1 VNTGSNANAGGGAR
15 GRSGVGAGSGASAG
29 NDVSAETGTSAG
41 SNVSAEIGA
50 SAGIGATRATSG
62 SAGNADSAELGKF
75 DALASRFWDVGGEFR
90 PLHLLN
96 PVRARFVSER
106 ATLSGARVLDVG
118 CGGGLLAEALA
129 RAGAKVTAI
138 DLAPGMI
145 EVARLHAMEQKLEI
159 DYRMVAAETVAA
171 AEPGGFDV
179 VTCMEMLEHVPE
191 PAKMVATLATL
202 VRPGGA
208 VFISTLN
215 RNLKSFLLAIV
226 GAEYVMKLI
235 PRGTHEYDRLIRPAE
250 LARWARSADLSLREL
265 AGIELNPFTE
275 HCSLSR
281 DIAVNY
287 LAHLER

>member
-1 VNTGSNANAGGGAR
+1 MNTGSNVGGGT
-15 GRSGVGAGSGASAG
+15 GASGASAAAG
-29 NDVSAETGTSAG
+29 TGA
-41 SNVSAEIGA
+41 A
-50 SAGIGATRATSG
+50 
-62 SAGNADSAELGKF
+62 AGNADSGELGKF

-159 DYRMVAAETVAA
+159 DYRMVAAEAIAA

-281 DIAVNY
+281 NIAVNY

>member
-1 VNTGSNANAGGGAR
+1 MSSVSKVDAGAR
-15 GRSGVGAGSGASAG
+15 AARPAPSGGPEASSGNS
-29 NDVSAETGTSAG
+29 
-41 SNVSAEIGA
+41 
-50 SAGIGATRATSG
+50 
-62 SAGNADSAELGKF
+62 DSSELGKF
-75 DALASRFWDVGGEFR
+75 DALASRFWDVRGEFR

-96 PVRARFVSER
+96 PVRARFVAER

-159 DYRMVAAETVAA
+159 DYRMVAAEAVAA
-171 AEPGGFDV
+171 AEPGSFDV
-179 VTCMEMLEHVPE
+179 VTCMEMLEHVPD
-191 PAKMVATLATL
+191 PAQMVATLTTL

-235 PRGTHEYDRLIRPAE
+235 PRGTHEYEKLIRPAE
-250 LARWARSADLSLREL
+250 LARWARSAGLSLREL

-275 HCSLSR
+275 HCTLSR
-281 DIAVNY
+281 NVDVNY
-287 LAHLER
+287 VAHLER